1 MEDIND
7 NSPEFV
13 SVPTGLLL
21 PSTQAGEVIMK
32 VEATD
37 RDSNSNGQVTY
48 KLQRD
53 SYIFSVDH
61 YSGEISLSHRAAE
74 LEELYQFEVVASDE
88 AVQSE
93 RRSSSTTVTVL
104 VLTSQQEG
112 SDFTKPN
119 YSATISE
126 SDPAGT
132 FITTVALEDP
142 AEERFYM
149 TSVRSGSGR
158 SSNLFSLDPRTGD
171 IRTARQLDRETH
183 GGEFQMTVIAVQR
196 EGETTKTS
204 SCEVSLS
211 LEDVNDSPPV
221 FSDISTIRF
230 SEDTNPGVAFTR
242 VRAYDSD
249 VDNLIKYS
257 ILSGDKVNP
266 ALMSHLRI

>member
-1 MEDIND
+1 M
-7 NSPEFV
+7 

-21 PSTQAGEVIMK
+21 PSTQAGEVIMT
-32 VEATD
+32 VQATD

-61 YSGEISLSHRAAE
+61 YSGEISLNNRPAH
-74 LEELYQFEVVASDE
+74 LEDLYQFEVVASDE

-112 SDFTKPN
+112 SQFSEPS

-132 FITTVALEDP
+132 FITTVELQDP
-142 AEERFYM
+142 AEEMFYM

-158 SSNLFSLDPRTGD
+158 SSNLFSLDPRSGD

-183 GGEFQMTVIAVQR
+183 GGDFQMTVIAVQR

-204 SCEVSLS
+204 TCEVNLA

-249 VDNLIKYS
+249 VDNVIKYS
-257 ILSGDKVNP
+257 ILSGDKVTTGSSN
-266 ALMSHLRI
+266 LRIKVLI